1 MKTLRSS
8 WNSDRIAAAICNRRS
23 SKKKASR
30 SPTLY
35 ARFNDEPNVV
45 SVVIRRG
52 REVFS
57 RRFDDT
63 VTFARVVGNDLQVET
78 ADGSCYVF
86 NARTG
91 DLLTADVPPM
101 PAVADL
107 PSAAHPVPSA
117 HGEFPNAA

>member
-1 MKTLRSS
+1 MKTLKSS

-35 ARFNDEPNVV
+35 ARFNDEPNIV

-78 ADGSCYVF
+78 ADGSRYVF
-86 NARTG
+86 DAWTG
-91 DLLTADVPPM
+91 DLLTADIPTK
-101 PAVADL
+101 PAAADL
-107 PSAAHPVPSA
+107 PPAARPEPA
-117 HGEFPNAA
+117 THGELPHAA